1 MDNKKEKAAPEKK
14 RRGTFWKALLGIVLA
29 LVILIACGL
38 AALTLA
44 EYRPEDVEALELPG
58 GEKALDTE
66 STLTVVSFNIGYAAL
81 GEDADFFLDG
91 GKTSMPESASVIE
104 TNLAGIEKTL
114 RELSAD
120 VYLIQEA
127 DTDSKRSYGI
137 DEAEHIKNALGL
149 PMSFAFNYSAPYVP
163 YPIPG
168 MLGKVHSGLAT
179 YTGLS
184 VTEASRIQLPI
195 TFSWPIRTINLKRCM
210 LVERIPAGEGREL
223 VIVNVHLEAYDD
235 GEGKLAQTKQVYD
248 LLTAEAEKGN
258 YVIVGGDFNQTF
270 AGAKLFPAVY
280 EGVWEPG
287 VIDND
292 LPEGYSFVFD
302 AEEPTCRLLDKPYKG
317 NDGPMYYII
326 DGFIVSSNLTVESL
340 EVIDTGFVYSDHRP
354 LKLVVS
360 FGE

>member
-1 MDNKKEKAAPEKK
+1 MEKMKDKAAPERKK
-14 RRGTFWKALLGIVLA
+14 RRGTFWKVLLGILLA
-29 LVILIACGL
+29 LIILIAGGL
-38 AALTLA
+38 LALTLS
-44 EYRPEDVEALELPG
+44 EYRPEDVEKLGAPG
-58 GEKALDTE
+58 GENALEADK
-66 STLTVVSFNIGYAAL
+66 TLTVVSFNIGYAAL

-104 TNLAGIEKTL
+104 TNLVGIEKTL

-179 YTGLS
+179 YTDLA
-184 VTEASRIQLPI
+184 VTEAERIQLPI

-210 LVERIPAGEGREL
+210 LVDRVPLDGGREL

-235 GEGKLAQTKQVYD
+235 GEGKLAQTKQVYEF
-248 LLTAEAEKGN
+248 LTAEAEKGN

-270 AGAKLFPAVY
+270 AGAKLFPATY
-280 EGVWEPG
+280 EGVWMPS
-287 VIDND
+287 VIDDD

-302 AEEPTCRLLDKPYKG
+302 AQEPTCRLLDRPYKG
-317 NDGPMYYII
+317 NDNPMYYII

-360 FGE
+360 FE